1 VGGGGKGKG
10 KGNGNGK
17 ESSREMEVRVAAGG
31 KKEWSE
37 HTGSSRSDHYA
48 KKKRGSVE
56 QEAGGAREEGGKP
69 LGRGRYNIQ
78 VGHYVV
84 ASSRIKSST

>member
-48 KKKRGSVE
+48 KKREDRWSKRPVE
-56 QEAGGAREEGGKP
+56 QEKREANRWGAGDTIFKSG
-69 LGRGRYNIQ
+69 IM
-78 VGHYVV
+78 
-84 ASSRIKSST
+84 SSLPPG